1 MLKYGN
7 KEYRNLQEQVY
18 KNTTDIAAIVP
29 GTSAYGVV
37 FEYVVETA
45 TELPEATKE
54 NTFAFVKDEN
64 AIYVSEKHDDVIE
77 WVDTGVK
84 IGTGP
89 QGPQG
94 ETGPT
99 GPKGDKGDSGVYVGA
114 DEPPAD
120 YDVWIDLQGN
130 PVEYQPKLTAGQNIT
145 IIDNVIS
152 ATGGGGGGTDFTIIP
167 IERGSQKSLSYDYAD
182 LFINSPEKIIL
193 KAGNN
198 YFTLSDKTDFSTGIT
213 FAYNHI
219 EVPTTLSGDIHT
231 TLVILSVYYA
241 SQTIQYSTYGST
253 HYYTTANSWREPTET
268 LTNLTVGSKTYSI
281 PQGGEGH
288 EYAAGNGINI
298 ANDTISVNTNVVATN
313 DSVDEKLAGKQDEL
327 VAGQNITIT
336 DGHVISATGGSGEPI
351 EYIKRTTISPD
362 GKSLTIVKNNDTS
375 TVFSPAFQAEHD
387 VFVCRKGVTPFSEI
401 LTAYMADKAIV
412 MIDPDGNDSSF
423 YQLSRAVA
431 GGGSV
436 AEFQF
441 TKVEGFS
448 SGTGKFK
455 LKNYSLY
462 SNNFWQYSEKV
473 IDATQETT
481 YYGGQGISITT
492 DPTNPNAKTI
502 STDEWVARRDGNVL
516 FEGGQK
522 TFEWSGT
529 NPPLVVKSDTRDD
542 SVNIA
547 CNRIKFADIDAN
559 GSWSY
564 YDANGYYREWTDEG
578 RSAQF
583 QFPHTV
589 NSYYNTIVAAP
600 MPANDGTYT
609 LRLVMDNG
617 LPTFT
622 WISNT

>member
-45 TELPEATKE
+45 ADLPEATKE

-89 QGPQG
+89 QGPKG
-94 ETGPT
+94 DTGPT

-114 DEPPAD
+114 DEPPAN

-152 ATGGGGGGTDFTIIP
+152 ATGELASASWGQITGDIESQTDLMGKIEGLQDKLVAGQGINISGNVISATGGGGG
-167 IERGSQKSLSYDYAD
+167 
-182 LFINSPEKIIL
+182 PEYT
-193 KAGNN
+193 AG
-198 YFTLSDKTDFSTGIT
+198 Y
-213 FAYNHI
+213 
-219 EVPTTLSGDIHT
+219 
-231 TLVILSVYYA
+231 
-241 SQTIQYSTYGST
+241 
-253 HYYTTANSWREPTET
+253 
-268 LTNLTVGSKTYSI
+268 
-281 PQGGEGH
+281 
-288 EYAAGNGINI
+288 GINI
-298 ANDTISVNTNVVATN
+298 DNNEISINQTTTATHSYVDYAVANKVSQAAMEDYVQEALV
-313 DSVDEKLAGKQDEL
+313 GKQDEL
-327 VAGQNITIT
+327 VAGQNITIS
-336 DGHVISATGGSGEPI
+336 GNVISATGGSGEPI

-387 VFVCRKGVTPFSEI
+387 VFVCRRGVTPFSEI
-401 LTAYMADKAIV
+401 LTAYMADKEIV

-436 AEFQF
+436 SEFQF
-441 TKVEGFS
+441 TKVEGFTA
-448 SGTGKFK
+448 GTGKFK

-462 SNNFWQYSEKV
+462 SNNFWQYTEKT
-473 IDATQETT
+473 IDDIQETT
-481 YYGGQGISITT
+481 YYGGSGIDVNQST
-492 DPTNPNAKTI
+492 KTI
-502 STDEWVARRDGNVL
+502 SIDNTVAKLDGNRV
-516 FEGGQK
+516 FYGGNKEFQ
-522 TFEWSGT
+522 WSGT
-529 NPPLVVKSDTRDD
+529 NPPLTISSDTRDD
-542 SVNIA
+542 SIDIA
-547 CNRIKFADIDAN
+547 CDKIRFSMIDNN
-559 GSWSY
+559 GSWSIY
-564 YDANGYYREWTDEG
+564 NAKGYSRTWVDEG
-578 RSAQF
+578 IQGNF
-583 QFPHTV
+583 QFPHM
-589 NSYYNTIVAAP
+589 SGYNTIAAAP

-609 LRLVMDNG
+609 LRLVMENG
-617 LPTFT
+617 LPRMT